1 MSLDPK
7 DFQKILESRLR
18 KGHDFKVTAF
28 FKKKEYEILNYSQAP
43 TFPNET
49 RGTIFWKNKSPMENL
64 VRDCAERLGL
74 IEMTTEVYPSS
85 ENLKKYTAQIGIKFD
100 NHHAKE
106 WPSWFSQ
113 VTQDFT
119 FSPDTNIIL
128 SRTLSAVIGNRIPGL
143 LINRIR
149 IPRLVVLEL
158 ENLAN
163 DPKRVSKGVCFMAYN
178 EIRELKANY
187 HAIIG
192 FTLPSDELI
201 AFLSPKRG
209 YFADSYIRQ
218 EVRRMSELLP
228 KRDILFIARDMVN
241 ALTANAEGMD
251 AIYISP
257 RYPDQT
263 KLEKMLYD
271 DITELLIE
279 IATAK
284 HEIIIQWNEGKPFK
298 EKIEGVWHGKRWF
311 DYYKRRIRRF
321 SLDKIK

>member
-7 DFQKILESRLR
+7 DFQRILVPRLR
-18 KGHDFKVTAF
+18 KGHDFTVTAF

-43 TFPNET
+43 TFPSET
-49 RGTIFWKNKSPMENL
+49 RGTIFWKKSPMENL

-74 IEMTTEVYPSS
+74 IEMTTEVYSSS
-85 ENLKKYTAQIGIKFD
+85 ENLKKYTSHFGFKFD

-106 WPSWFSQ
+106 WPNWFSQ

-128 SRTLSAVIGNRIPGL
+128 SRTLSAVIGKRIPGL
-143 LINRIR
+143 LINRII

-158 ENLAN
+158 EDLAN

-187 HAIIG
+187 NAIIG
-192 FTLPSDELI
+192 ITLPSDELI

-209 YFADSYIRQ
+209 YFADSFIRQ
-218 EVRRMSELLP
+218 EVRRMSELPL
-228 KRDILFIARDMVN
+228 KRNILFIARDMVN

-251 AIYISP
+251 AIYVSP
-257 RYPDQT
+257 RYPDQS
-263 KLEKMLYD
+263 KLEKIRYD
-271 DITELLIE
+271 DITEILIE
-279 IATAK
+279 IATTK
-284 HEIIIQWNEGKPFK
+284 HEIIIKWNEDKPIK

-311 DYYKRRIRRF
+311 DYYKRRIRLF
-321 SLDKIK
+321 SLD